1 MSRRNV
7 WTIPAGNQ
15 AIAAV
20 HPHQQGLPAR
30 FHPPSWPCT
39 LMEMANAELDHF
51 ENEEAFGCPII
62 GKKFSEEQQLS
73 IVKLLLFDP
82 NDDDPCW
89 IID

>member
-1 MSRRNV
+1 
-7 WTIPAGNQ
+7 
-15 AIAAV
+15 
-20 HPHQQGLPAR
+20 
-30 FHPPSWPCT
+30 
-39 LMEMANAELDHF
+39 MEMANAELDHF